1 MKNYIKNFIS
11 ISDEK
16 KTKELFKII
25 DNLEEDKLKKLYEN
39 ILDIEKRLGN
49 KLFLINDL
57 CINSLSDNIT
67 IKLALDL
74 N

>member
-1 MKNYIKNFIS
+1 MKNYIKNFIQ

-16 KTKELFKII
+16 KTNELYKAI
-25 DNLEEDKLKKLYEN
+25 DNLEDDKLKKFYEN

-49 KLFLINDL
+49 KLFLISDL
-57 CINSLSDNIT
+57 CINSSSDNIT

-74 N
+74 D